1 MDHEIAIGLVIAIA
15 SAITLNW
22 AYVQEH
28 DAASGMPPLSL
39 RHPVRSVSLLFS
51 SRAWL
56 KGLAGEV
63 TGFALYV
70 VALALAPLSLVQSMS
85 AGGIAVLAY
94 FSARSQGRSTTTRE
108 QVGVGVSL
116 LGLVALGVSLA
127 ASTGDESHGTF
138 AAVGAWLAISAT
150 VALLSVLAS
159 SRIGKGVGYAMAA
172 GILLASGDIS
182 VKTAFEGGWHYV
194 FLATAALGYSV
205 GTILLQIAYQH
216 TRALTAAGI
225 ATLLTNAL
233 PIAAATTILGED
245 IPSGPLGAV
254 RVLSF
259 VAVIGGA
266 VLLARGTPEAASP
279 ARAVTVSGD
288 PPPGGATAGPPV
300 AAARDAPPGEAP
312 AGS

>member
-1 MDHEIAIGLVIAIA
+1 MDAVIWLGLLIAMA
-15 SAITLNW
+15 SAVTLNW

-28 DAASGMPPLSL
+28 DAASAMPPLSL
-39 RHPVRSVSLLFS
+39 RHPIRSVRLLFS
-51 SRAWL
+51 SRDWL

-70 VALALAPLSLVQSMS
+70 LALALAPLSLVQSVS

-94 FSARSQGRSTTTRE
+94 FSARSQGRSPTPRE
-108 QVGVGVSL
+108 RLGVGVSL
-116 LGLVALGVSLA
+116 FGLVALGISLA
-127 ASTGDESHGTF
+127 SATGEESHGT
-138 AAVGAWLAISAT
+138 VAT
-150 VALLSVLAS
+150 VGVWLGVSGGVALCSVLAS

-182 VKTAFEGGWHYV
+182 MKSAFEGGWHSI
-194 FLATAALGYSV
+194 FLATAAAGYGI

-233 PIAAATTILGED
+233 PIVAATTILGEA
-245 IPSGPLGAV
+245 IPAGPLGV
-254 RVLSF
+254 LRVLSF
-259 VAVIGGA
+259 VLVIAGA

-279 ARAVTVSGD
+279 ARAVTVAGD
-288 PPPGGATAGPPV
+288 AE
-300 AAARDAPPGEAP
+300 EAP
-312 AGS
+312 ATPGR

>member
-1 MDHEIAIGLVIAIA
+1 MLGLVIAIA

-39 RHPVRSVSLLFS
+39 RHPLRSVGLLFS

-94 FSARSQGRSTTTRE
+94 FSARSQGRATTPRE
-108 QVGVGVSL
+108 QLGVGVSL

-138 AAVGAWLAISAT
+138 AAVGVWLAVSGT
-150 VALLSVLAS
+150 VALLSVLGS

-182 VKTAFEGGWHYV
+182 VKTAFEGGWHFV
-194 FLATAALGYSV
+194 FLATAAIGYSV

-245 IPSGPLGAV
+245 IPSGPLGAL

-279 ARAVTVSGD
+279 ARAVAVSGD
-288 PPPGGATAGPPV
+288 PPSGEAATAPP
-300 AAARDAPPGEAP
+300 AAPARDAPAGEAP
-312 AGS
+312 AGG